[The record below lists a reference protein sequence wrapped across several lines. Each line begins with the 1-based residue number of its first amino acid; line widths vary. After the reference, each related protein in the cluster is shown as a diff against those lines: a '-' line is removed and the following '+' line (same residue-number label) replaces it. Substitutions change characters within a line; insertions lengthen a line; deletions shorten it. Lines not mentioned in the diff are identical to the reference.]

1 MAEAPT
7 ERGLGVGTYEVVREG
22 EDVVIRINYEGA
34 PVTPSIEDNDAVMA
48 RAIDILAE
56 VGHATKLLFSQ
67 KRDYEY
73 DFTQTLILLEIAKL
87 YRQLVKERLTY
98 SNLADPQCPSAATC
112 ASTRYAEL
120 SVIVFRLLRSDPLG
134 AYVEL
139 KRIIRKEAVKNEQLA
154 GIYKTCHTKYLDYLA
169 HIITLLEASKL
180 IQIAR
185 PYLSGYQQGDRSLY
199 RKIFSPVIKPDFMY
213 TKLLSSYPAGGVELA
228 SYQFGSTEVTIFS
241 VPESIQTRYHV
252 LPPEFRLSEE
262 KYELLDKARQVL
274 AEHKP
279 TRQEFTDPERMRQV
293 FYDVGSDLLEEL
305 SDYSGIRLKLKEIE
319 ELAQILVRYTVGFG
333 LIEVLLADD
342 KVQDITVNSPMGRQP
357 VFIVHSEFGD
367 CVTNII
373 PTPPEAESWASK
385 LRLISGRP
393 LDEAN
398 PILDTGLELPN
409 ASARIAVIGPPL
421 NPNGLAF
428 AFRRH
433 RDKPWTLP
441 LFIKYRM
448 VTPLSAGIMSFLID
462 GARTLLVAGT
472 RSAGKTSFLS
482 SLLVEIMRR
491 YRLITVEDTLELPV
505 GSLRRLG
512 YNIQPMKVASAL
524 TRGTSEVTAAEGI
537 RTTLRLGDSS
547 LIVGEVRSDEARALY
562 EAMRVGALANVV
574 AGTIHGDSPY
584 GVFDRVVNDLNV
596 PRTSFKATD
605 IIIVANPIRSPDG
618 LHRWRRITQITEIR
632 KQWEEDPLREGGFV
646 DLMKYDP
653 QTDELVPSPD
663 LINGDSEILKSIA
676 GNVKEWA
683 GNWDAVWD
691 NITLR
696 ADIKKAIVDMS
707 IKAQDPDMLEAQFVV
722 VANDEFHRISDEVRT
737 EVGSL
742 DLKRINFE
750 WNEWLKTATKRRAT
764 ERQTGSGITSP

>member
-34 PVTPSIEDNDAVMA
+34 PITPSIEDNEAVMA
-48 RAIDILAE
+48 RAIDILVE

-67 KRDYEY
+67 KRDFEY
-73 DFTQTLILLEIAKL
+73 DFTQTLLLLEIAKL
-87 YRQLVKERLTY
+87 YKQLVKERLTY
-98 SNLADPQCPSAATC
+98 SNLADPRCPTAASC
-112 ASTRYAEL
+112 ASQRYSEL
-120 SVIVFRLLRSDPLG
+120 SVLVFRLLRNDPLG

-139 KRIIRKEAVKNEQLA
+139 KRIIRREAVKGEQLA
-154 GIYKTCHTKYLDYLA
+154 GAYQACHSKYLEYLS
-169 HIITLLEASKL
+169 HIIQLLEATKL

-185 PYLSGYQQGDRSLY
+185 PYLAGFQLGERGIY

-213 TKLLSSYPAGGVELA
+213 TKLLSSYPTGGVELA

-241 VPESIQTRYHV
+241 LPESIQTRYHV

-305 SDYSGIRLKLKEIE
+305 SDYSGARLKIKEIE

-342 KVQDITVNSPMGRQP
+342 KVQDITVNSPMGRAP

-373 PTPPEAESWASK
+373 PTPPESESWASK

-448 VTPLSAGIMSFLID
+448 VTPLAAGIMSFLID
-462 GARTLLVAGT
+462 GARTILVAGT

-491 YRLITVEDTLELPV
+491 YRLITVEDTLELPT
-505 GSLRRLG
+505 GSLRQLG

-537 RTTLRLGDSS
+537 RTTLRMGDSS

-632 KQWEEDPLREGGFV
+632 KHWEEDPLREGGFV
-646 DLMKYDP
+646 DLLKYDP
-653 QTDELVPSPD
+653 KLDELVLSPD
-663 LINGDSEILKSIA
+663 LINGDSEILKAIA
-676 GNVKEWA
+676 GNVKEWV

-691 NITLR
+691 NMTLR
-696 ADIKKAIVDMS
+696 ADLKKALVDTS
-707 IKAQDPDMLEAQFVV
+707 IKAQDPDMLEASFVV
-722 VANDEFHRISDEVRT
+722 VANDEFHRISDSVRT

-750 WNEWLKTATKRRAT
+750 WNEWLKTATKRRAV
-764 ERQTGSGITSP
+764 ERRGPTA